1 MRTCWAH
8 EHARAGAL
16 TLHLLA
22 ARLGQ
27 DRTVAVV
34 ARLPLVDRH
43 DGSRCELVD
52 RHSFVLD
59 RVGAAQRS
67 GPAACLW

>member
-1 MRTCWAH
+1 MT
-8 EHARAGAL
+8 
-16 TLHLLA
+16 
-22 ARLGQ
+22 
-27 DRTVAVV
+27 
-34 ARLPLVDRH
+34 RLPLVDRH